1 MFAVFCRFS
10 KLCCIVLSCSRQRL
24 ALAPQSDS
32 PDPNGS
38 PEPSGFSYHQSD
50 SLVSSVTKPPVD
62 SPLALFPWW
71 LHVILTG
78 FASPPASYCCIEVT
92 FSSGSFCDLQE
103 VSRNRRSLGLE
114 VIGCWTTEALCEIL
128 AGASWFPHGCCQGIN
143 CSLTVTGVGFYM
155 LYFWLSDGNKTE
167 RCCTSDTFHRP
178 RSFNLHFFLFL
189 IMMPYFFQ
197 APLHKLLPP
206 FSSCQRFW
214 ESCLNLNLASRW
226 NTPRRV
232 WAQRRASW
240 QSAQRWLN
248 MSKISKLIQI
258 DVSCLLPSSM
268 DQILKSVT

>member
-1 MFAVFCRFS
+1 MVIACNFNRFCITTSFIMLHWSHIFFRE
-10 KLCCIVLSCSRQRL
+10 LLR
-24 ALAPQSDS
+24 S
-32 PDPNGS
+32 P
-38 PEPSGFSYHQSD
+38 
-50 SLVSSVTKPPVD
+50 
-62 SPLALFPWW
+62 
-71 LHVILTG
+71 
-78 FASPPASYCCIEVT
+78 
-92 FSSGSFCDLQE
+92 
-103 VSRNRRSLGLE
+103 RSLQKQE
-114 VIGCWTTEALCEIL
+114 KFW
-128 AGASWFPHGCCQGIN
+128 AGSHRLLDHRSAVWDFGRRLLIPTRLLSGDKL

-206 FSSCQRFW
+206 FSFCQRFW
-214 ESCLNLNLASRW
+214 DSCLNLNLASRW